1 MQTDSKSLT
10 REIKSFGSKLGLA
23 QVGVAPPDL
32 SLWAERFR
40 HWLGQGFEGEMR
52 YMARDAGRRTDPRA
66 VFPEVRSVVVV
77 SMNYYPGGRHRECL
91 QDPATGYIANYALHE
106 DYHPLIESKLTQ
118 LLQHIRSLTDDK
130 VQGKIYVDTGP
141 VLEKAFAVMAGMGWM
156 GKHSLLISQDSGSWL
171 LLGVLLLDAEL
182 DFDEPVRDQCGDC
195 VACIKACP
203 TQAILSPYVV
213 DARRCISYLLGEL
226 KGTIPVEMRPLIGNR
241 VFGCDD
247 CQWACPYN
255 KGATVSTEASFAP
268 KKELT
273 SPRLIAL
280 MEMGD
285 GDFKGLFYN
294 NPVMRVK
301 RSRFLRNVAV
311 ALGNSRNQRVLPVL
325 EKRLNDPDP
334 VVREHVE
341 WAINRLLK
349 AQFIGL
355 KG

>member
-1 MQTDSKSLT
+1 MRTDSKSLT
-10 REIKSFGSKLGLA
+10 RGIKSLGSKLGLV

-40 HWLGQGFEGEMR
+40 HWLGRGFEGEMR
-52 YMARDAGRRTDPRA
+52 YMARDADRRTDPGA
-66 VFPEVRSVVVV
+66 IFPGVRSVVVV
-77 SMNYYPGGRHRECL
+77 SMNYYPGEHHRECL
-91 QDPATGYIANYALHE
+91 QDPSAGYIANYALHE

-130 VQGKIYVDTGP
+130 VQGKICVDTGP

-156 GKHSLLISQDSGSWL
+156 GKHSLLISPNAGSWL

-195 VACIKACP
+195 VACMKACP
-203 TQAILSPYVV
+203 TQAILAPYVV

-226 KGTIPVEMRPLIGNR
+226 KDAIPVEMRPLIGNR

-255 KGATVSTEASFAP
+255 KGAAVSAEAAFAP

-273 SPRLIAL
+273 FPSLIAL
-280 MEMGD
+280 MAMGA

-294 NPVMRVK
+294 NPVMRI
-301 RSRFLRNVAV
+301 RRGRFLRNVAV
-311 ALGNSRNQRVLPVL
+311 ALGNSGDQRTVPVL
-325 EKRLNDPDP
+325 EKRLSDPDSM
-334 VVREHVE
+334 VREHVE
-341 WAINRLLK
+341 WAMNRLLK
-349 AQFIGL
+349 AQ
-355 KG
+355 

>member
-1 MQTDSKSLT
+1 MRIASKFLT
-10 REIKSFGSKLGLA
+10 REIKSFGSKLGFA
-23 QVGVAPPDL
+23 RVGVAPPDL

-40 HWLGQGFEGEMR
+40 HWLDQGFEGEMR

-66 VFPEVRSVVVV
+66 IFPGVRSVVVV
-77 SMNYYPGGRHRECL
+77 SMNYYPGEHHRECL
-91 QDPATGYIANYALHE
+91 QDPAAGYIANYALHE

-118 LLQHIRSLTDDK
+118 LLQHINSLTDDK

-141 VLEKAFAVMAGMGWM
+141 VPEKAFAVMAGMGWM
-156 GKHSLLISQDSGSWL
+156 GRHSLLISQDAGSWL

-195 VACIKACP
+195 TRCIESCP

-226 KGTIPVEMRPLIGNR
+226 KGAIPVEMRPWIGNR

-255 KGATVSTEASFAP
+255 KGAAVSTEASLAP

-273 SPRLIAL
+273 FPSLIVL
-280 MEMGD
+280 MGMRD

-301 RSRFLRNVAV
+301 RGRFLRNVAV
-311 ALGNSRNQRVLPVL
+311 ALGNSGDQRAVPAL
-325 EKRLNDPDP
+325 EKRLSDPDP
-334 VVREHVE
+334 MVREHVE
-341 WAINRLLK
+341 WAINRLGGR
-349 AQFIGL
+349 AREGM
-355 KG
+355 G

>member
-1 MQTDSKSLT
+1 MRIASKFLT
-10 REIKSFGSKLGLA
+10 REIKSFGSKLGFA
-23 QVGVAPPDL
+23 RVGVAPPDL

-40 HWLGQGFEGEMR
+40 HWLDQGFEGEMR
-52 YMARDAGRRTDPRA
+52 YMARDAARRTDPGA
-66 VFPEVRSVVVV
+66 IFPCVRSVVVV
-77 SMNYYPGGRHRECL
+77 SMNYYPGEHHRECL
-91 QDPATGYIANYALHE
+91 QDPAAGYIANYALHE

-118 LLQHIRSLTDDK
+118 LLQHINSLTDDK

-156 GKHSLLISQDSGSWL
+156 GRHSLLISQDAGSWL
-171 LLGVLLLDAEL
+171 LLGVLFLNAEL

-195 VACIKACP
+195 TRCIESCP

-226 KGTIPVEMRPLIGNR
+226 KGAIPVEMRPWIGNR

-255 KGATVSTEASFAP
+255 KGAAVSTEASLAP

-311 ALGNSRNQRVLPVL
+311 ALGNSGDQRALPVL
-325 EKRLNDPDP
+325 EKRLSDPDP
-334 VVREHVE
+334 MVREHME
-341 WAINRLLK
+341 WAINRL
-349 AQFIGL
+349 G
-355 KG
+355 GRV

>member
-1 MQTDSKSLT
+1 MRLNPESLT
-10 REIKSFGSKLGLA
+10 REIKLLGSKLGFS
-23 QVGVAPPDL
+23 QVGIAPPDV
-32 SLWAERFR
+32 SLWGERFL
-40 HWLGQGFEGEMR
+40 HWLDQGFEGEMR
-52 YMARDAGRRTDPRA
+52 YMARSAARRTDPNA
-66 VFPEVRSVVVV
+66 LFPGVRSVVVV
-77 SMNYYPGGRHRECL
+77 TMNYYPGEQHRECL
-91 QDPATGYIANYALHE
+91 QDPAAGYIANYALNT
-106 DYHPLIESKLTQ
+106 DYHPLIESKLAQ

-156 GKHSLLISQDSGSWL
+156 GKHSLLISQDAGSWL
-171 LLGVLLLDAEL
+171 LLGVLLLDTEL
-182 DFDEPVRDQCGDC
+182 DFDAPVSDQCGDC
-195 VACIKACP
+195 VACMKACP
-203 TQAILSPYVV
+203 TQAILSPYMV

-226 KGTIPVEMRPLIGNR
+226 KGAIPVEMRPLIGNR

-255 KGATVSTEASFAP
+255 KGVAASAEAVFAP

-273 SPRLIAL
+273 FPRLIDL

-294 NPVMRVK
+294 NPVMRIR

-311 ALGNSRNQRVLPVL
+311 ALGNSGDQRAVPVL
-325 EKRLNDPDP
+325 EKSLSDPDP
-334 VVREHVE
+334 MVREHVE

-349 AQFIGL
+349 AQ
-355 KG
+355 